1 MASASLALRK
11 LLILVG
17 CFFVVTS
24 ASATQVTPPE
34 SQEYCQA
41 VEMVERYASIAVEG
55 KRHLNRATFET
66 DPLLD
71 TLQFEASDI
80 ISFVRDSIAF
90 EQYPG
95 TLRGPKGTLLSRAG
109 NALDQSVLLAKLLRD
124 AGFDARIAS
133 AQLPDQ
139 LAHELLRQMKLPRQP
154 LPSVGDVD
162 ALSSA
167 ISTVAEDYADADT
180 ISSNLSQPSVPSQST
195 HYDKVLKTTEL
206 LKHTLKEAKAWPVL
220 SEAESSL
227 AKEATEYYWVQYR
240 EMAADAWRDIHP
252 AFSSGTPAEMPEAQS
267 FLADTVPAELQHRFR
282 LQIFIERLS
291 GGKLEVIPVSEAWER
306 PVANLLDVPLTVS
319 NIPDAL
325 TLEASMQGRAGDS
338 AATARFF
345 IPMFNGAEAPGARY
359 FDLQGNIIDPMVASA
374 PSAGVFADVG
384 RAFGQVTESLGGARP
399 VLTAQWIELTLIAPG
414 GEEQVYRRAA
424 FDRLGP
430 ARRLQGETQEP
441 LTATQAEET
450 RPLLKLQ
457 TIMLSAAETPIGLR
471 LDRTFEQYIRMRPVA
486 RELLEFLAASASGED
501 NPPLPG
507 TVENPPRYWLGH
519 LTLLSSF
526 DLANQLSSSHR
537 IYRASPGL
545 FIHSQGPDADGGASE
560 MVDIVT
566 NPRRAVMISGQ
577 SVTLDPAAVM
587 MTGVWDTAHEGAL
600 LPQGDSRLNTAS
612 VFAEASAAGIGLTV
626 VRPGQSLSALDAG
639 PDIKADVAS
648 DLARGFA
655 VIIPERQSNP
665 GRSAWWRVH
674 PGTGET
680 VGQITGGRGAD
691 LVEWLTVARPALEAL
706 STYGFLS
713 LGYAQCLKTAH
724 NCTQASK
731 SNGTCQ
737 HSSLCCFTM
746 NTLFFGMGM
755 GLMGVISIGWDI
767 ATFHVPICP
776 APTP

>member
-1 MASASLALRK
+1 MKPASSAFRK
-11 LLILVG
+11 LSVLAG
-17 CFFVVTS
+17 CYFIATS
-24 ASATQVTPPE
+24 ASATEISPPE
-34 SQEYCQA
+34 SEEYCQA
-41 VEMVERYASIAVEG
+41 VEMVERFASIAVEG
-55 KRHLNRATFET
+55 KRYLNRAAFET

-71 TLQFEASDI
+71 TLQYEASDI

-95 TLRGPKGTLLSRAG
+95 TLRGPRGTLLSRAG

-139 LAHELLRQMKLPRQP
+139 LAHELLRQMKLPRQTP
-154 LPSVGDVD
+154 PSVGDVD
-162 ALSSA
+162 ALSRA
-167 ISTVAEDYADADT
+167 ISAMAEDYGDEDT
-180 ISSNLSQPSVPSQST
+180 ISANLSQPSVPSQST
-195 HYDKVLKTTEL
+195 HYDEVLKTTEL
-206 LKHTLKEAKAWPVL
+206 LKQTLKKAKAWPAL
-220 SEAESSL
+220 SEEVSNL
-227 AKEATEYYWVQYR
+227 AAEATEYYWVQYR
-240 EMAADAWRDIHP
+240 EMAADPWQDIHP
-252 AFSSGTPAEMPEAQS
+252 SFSSGTPEEMPEAQS

-282 LQIFIERLS
+282 LQIFIERLV
-291 GGKLEVIPVSEAWER
+291 GQELEVIPVSEAWER

-325 TLEASMQGRAGDS
+325 TLEASMQGRAGES
-338 AATARFF
+338 AAGAGFF

-359 FDLQGNIIDPMVASA
+359 FDLQGNIIDPMVASD
-374 PSAGVFADVG
+374 PSAGVFAEAG
-384 RAFGQVTESLGGARP
+384 RAFGQVTEALGGARP
-399 VLTAQWIELTLIAPG
+399 ILTAQWIELTLIAPG

-430 ARRLQGETQEP
+430 ARRLQGETKVP
-441 LTATQAEET
+441 RPATQAEET
-450 RPLLKLQ
+450 RPLLKLH
-457 TIMLSAAETPIGLR
+457 TIMLSAAETPTGLR

-486 RELLEFLAASASGED
+486 RELLAYLGASSSGQD
-501 NPPLPG
+501 NPTLPG
-507 TVENPPRYWLGH
+507 TVENPPRYWSGH

-526 DLANQLSSSHR
+526 NLANQLSSSHL
-537 IYRASPGL
+537 IYRASPSL

-560 MVDIVT
+560 LVDIVT
-566 NPRRAVMISGQ
+566 NPRRAVKISGQ

-587 MTGVWDTAHEGAL
+587 MAGVWDTAHEGAL

-612 VFAEASAAGIGLTV
+612 VFAEARAAGIGLTV
-626 VRPGQSLSALDAG
+626 VRPGQSLNALDAG
-639 PDIKADVAS
+639 PDVKADVAS

-655 VIIPERQSNP
+655 VVIPERQTNP
-665 GRSAWWRVH
+665 DRSAWWRVH

-706 STYGFLS
+706 STYGFLA
-713 LGYAQCLKTAH
+713 LGYTQCLQTAH
-724 NCTQASK
+724 NCTQASRT
-731 SNGTCQ
+731 NGTCQ

-746 NTLFFGMGM
+746 NTLFYGMGM

-776 APTP
+776 SPTP